1 MTGRSRWSASGVLC
15 GCLLS
20 GLAACAPADPRPPA
34 GAPVPVELPPLAAP
48 QITLQAAPPRTAQ
61 SGDPLAGV
69 SSLQTV
75 TLRAQDV
82 GVRALL
88 TALAEAAGISLVLD
102 PGVEGRMSVHL
113 VDVPVADA
121 LRQVLA
127 AANLSVVTP
136 SAVAPWGPVVFYAI
150 PVDIDSASAEL
161 IRARFGVSL
170 EVARQLTVDN

>member
-1 MTGRSRWSASGVLC
+1 MSGRSRWSTSGVLC

-20 GLAACAPADPRPPA
+20 GLAACAPAAPRA
-34 GAPVPVELPPLAAP
+34 ASGAPVPEALPPLPAP
-48 QITLQAAPPRTAQ
+48 QITLQGAPPRTADPA
-61 SGDPLAGV
+61 DPLARV

-88 TALAEAAGISLVLD
+88 AALAEAAGISLVLD

-121 LRQVLA
+121 LREVLA
-127 AANLSVVTP
+127 AANLSAVTP
-136 SAVAPWGPVVFYAI
+136 SAIAPWGPVVFYAI
-150 PVDIDSASAEL
+150 PVDIDRASAEL
-161 IRARFGVSL
+161 IRARFGVSA
-170 EVARQLTVDN
+170 EVARQLTIDN

>member
-15 GCLLS
+15 GCLLT
-20 GLAACAPADPRPPA
+20 GLAACAPAAPRPRTE
-34 GAPVPVELPPLAAP
+34 GPVPAALPPLPAP
-48 QITLQAAPPRTAQ
+48 QIALQAAPRAPER
-61 SGDPLAGV
+61 GDPLASI

-88 TALAEAAGISLVLD
+88 TALAEAAGVSLVLD

-121 LRQVLA
+121 LREVLA

-150 PVDIDSASAEL
+150 PVDIDQASAEL
-161 IRARFGVSL
+161 IRARFGVSP
-170 EVARQLTVDN
+170 EVARRLTEDN